1 MGLLSLS
8 KYRTGPNITFT
19 AQNFICMHFFSNPL
33 KNTAG
38 LLLTTLVAAA
48 STASA
53 QSKTDSAWK
62 TEYRA
67 SATKINDLVNTKLS
81 VSFDYDKSYMNGKAW
96 ITLEPHFYPTDSLTL
111 DAKGMEIKKVAIDNG
126 GHEEALKYEY
136 DSSLLRIH
144 LNKTYKGKER
154 YTIFIEYVSMPNN
167 IKSGGSAAITDDKGL
182 YFINPKGTEKDKP
195 TQIWTQ
201 GETESNS
208 VWFPTIDK
216 PDQKSTVEISMTVPE
231 KYVTLSNGLLVS
243 QKKNG
248 GGTRTDVWKL
258 DQPIAPYLF
267 FMGVGDYAV
276 IKDSYKGKEVAY
288 YVEKEYAPVARRIF
302 GYTPEMMAFYSRVL
316 GVEYAWPKYDQIVG
330 RDYVSGAMENVTA
343 TLHQESAQQN
353 ARELVDGN
361 AWESTIAHELF
372 HHWFGDLVT
381 CESWSN
387 LTVNESFANF
397 SETLWAEYKHGKDAG
412 DEQNY
417 SDMTGYLNAGE
428 SDKNLVRFYYKDRED
443 VFDAVS
449 YNKGGRILN
458 MLRYYVGDS
467 AFFKALNL
475 YLNTN
480 KYKTG
485 EAHQLRLAFEE
496 VTGQDLNWYWNQ
508 WYFGAGQPNLDI
520 DYKYDDAAGKV
531 EIHVRQTQDG
541 QTFRLPFAIDIYNG
555 SQKVRHNVWMDT
567 KDQTYTFTY
576 TKRPD
581 LVNVD
586 GDKILLCQ
594 KKDNKTAANFIFQY
608 KYAGGYVD
616 RKEAID
622 YASKHEDDPSVRAFL
637 LEAFHDR
644 YKSLRIDAI
653 DAINPESTE
662 MVMAA
667 LPVLEKL
674 AVEDKEAL
682 VRAKA
687 LEILAQVKDPK
698 YMPLFEKSVH
708 DSSYSVAGNALD
720 GINNLDQAKGSE
732 LAQQLKS
739 DARGKL
745 LNTISKILIETAK
758 PEDFPFILSS
768 YEKLPAGQS
777 KFEVTPKF
785 CEFLVKVG
793 DMESFK
799 KAVDD
804 VIKFRNDIPE
814 TYDFARKMINSNL
827 QSVADKKKA
836 AGQQDMADY
845 IAEQLKK

>member
-1 MGLLSLS
+1 M
-8 KYRTGPNITFT
+8 
-19 AQNFICMHFFSNPL
+19 QFFLNPL

-38 LLLTTLVAAA
+38 LFLIALATLT
-48 STASA
+48 STVSGQA
-53 QSKTDSAWK
+53 KTDTAKTDASWK
-62 TEYRA
+62 TDYRA

-81 VSFDYDKSYMNGKAW
+81 VSFDYDKCYMYGKAW

-111 DAKGMEIKKVAIDNG
+111 DAKGMDIRKVALVNG
-126 GHEEALKYEY
+126 GRTEDLTFEY

-144 LNKTYKGKER
+144 LNKTYKGKEK
-154 YTIFIEYVSMPNN
+154 YTLFIDYVSRPND

-182 YFINPKGTEKDKP
+182 YFINPTGTDKDKP

-216 PDQKSTVEISMTVPE
+216 PDQKSTEEISMTVPA
-231 KYVTLSNGLLVS
+231 KYVTLSNGLLIS
-243 QKKNG
+243 QKKNTN
-248 GGTRTDVWKL
+248 GTRTDVWKL
-258 DQPIAPYLF
+258 DLPIAPYLF
-267 FMGVGDYAV
+267 FMGVGDYSI
-276 IKDSYKGKEVAY
+276 IKDSYEGKEVAY

-302 GYTPEMMAFYSRVL
+302 GLTPEMMAFYSKTL
-316 GVEYAWPKYDQIVG
+316 GIDYVWPKYDQIVG
-330 RDYVSGAMENVTA
+330 RDYVSGAMENVTC

-361 AWESTIAHELF
+361 QWESTIAHELF

-397 SETLWAEYKHGKDAG
+397 SETLWAEHKHGQDAG
-412 DEQNY
+412 DDQNY
-417 SDMTGYLNAGE
+417 SDMTGYLNSGE
-428 SDKNLVRFYYKDRED
+428 SDKNLVRFYYHDRED

-467 AFFKALNL
+467 AFFKSLNR
-475 YLNTN
+475 YLTYN
-480 KYKTG
+480 KFGTG
-485 EAHQLRLAFEE
+485 EAQQLRLAFEA

-508 WYFGAGQPNLDI
+508 WYYGSGQPNLTI

-531 EIHVRQTQDG
+531 AVHIQQTQDG
-541 QTFRLPFAIDIYNG
+541 NAFRLPFAIDVYNG
-555 SQKVRHNVWMDT
+555 ASRVRHQVWMDS
-567 KDQTYTFTY
+567 KDQTYTFSY
-576 TKRPD
+576 ASKPD

-586 GDKILLCQ
+586 GDKILLCE

-608 KYAGGYVD
+608 KYAGKYVD

-622 YASKHEDDPSVRAFL
+622 YAAKHQDDPTVRAFL

-644 YKSLRIDAI
+644 YKGLRIDAM
-653 DAINPESTE
+653 DAINPESSE
-662 MVMAA
+662 MVTAA
-667 LPVLEKL
+667 LPDL
-674 AVEDKEAL
+674 AKIAVDDPEAL

-687 LEILAQVKDPK
+687 LEILAQVKDPQ
-698 YMPLFEKSVH
+698 YLPLFEKGVH
-708 DSSYSVAGNALD
+708 DSSYSVAGNSLE
-720 GINNLDQAKGSE
+720 GIYNLDAAKGAE
-732 LAQQLKS
+732 LAEELKS

-745 LNTISKILIETAK
+745 LNAISKIMIETAK
-758 PEDFPFILSS
+758 PEDFTFILSS
-768 YEKLPAGQS
+768 YEKLAAGQS

-785 CEFLVKVG
+785 CEFLVKVS
-793 DMESFK
+793 DMDQFK
-799 KAVDD
+799 KGVDD

-814 TYDFARKMINSNL
+814 TYDFARKMIDGNL
-827 QSVADKKKA
+827 KSVSDKKKA
-836 AGQQDMADY
+836 AGQQAMADY
-845 IAEQLKK
+845 VDQALKK